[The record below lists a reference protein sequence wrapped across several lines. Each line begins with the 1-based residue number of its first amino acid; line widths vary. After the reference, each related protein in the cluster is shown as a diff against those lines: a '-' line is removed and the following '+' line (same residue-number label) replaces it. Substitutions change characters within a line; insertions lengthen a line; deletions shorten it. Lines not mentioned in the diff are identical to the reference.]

1 MSIYTGTNTETLVC
15 TVRTVRQTHGYSS
28 MGILE
33 ARTSSGAQG
42 TALIG
47 WRAWHPGCRYCT
59 APLPFWDPFWEG
71 GCVSGLLFRGTST
84 YAWWPV
90 LDSSMIISL
99 TMSIR
104 LVFVTVAGVKF
115 NR

>member
-1 MSIYTGTNTETLVC
+1 M
-15 TVRTVRQTHGYSS
+15 
-28 MGILE
+28 
-33 ARTSSGAQG
+33 
-42 TALIG
+42 
-47 WRAWHPGCRYCT
+47 
-59 APLPFWDPFWEG
+59 
-71 GCVSGLLFRGTST
+71 SGLLFRGMST